1 MRINSLEVFT
11 NDEKKDKIIEVALGD
26 STSYNTN
33 YNLVIGENG
42 SGKSRY
48 LKYIQDIFN
57 YLEKFQA
64 NPKKDKCNMSFI
76 LSYTIGEDTYLINK
90 KDSETEL
97 KRNNEQINIDK
108 IKLPSNVIAV
118 SFLVSDK
125 FLFSKND
132 KGIYKYIGV
141 REAANNTYTKSVFRK
156 LTRNILIAI
165 QKGRQND
172 INKVLEQLGFE
183 KNYIKVHFF
192 DIFSEDNEH
201 KKVEKIPSSVNV
213 LRDFV
218 AESKIPVLLDSS
230 KTSYDEV
237 QLKRNGRLVEVSQL
251 SSGELHL
258 LFSMV
263 GILAYIEDDSLIL
276 VDEPEISL
284 HPEWQVSYISRIKDL
299 FNKYNSCC
307 FVIASHSHY
316 LVSDMPPENSSV
328 VIFRKDK
335 KNHSYISTEVVPY
348 STYAWSAENILYNV
362 FGMRTTRN
370 YYFERDLEKLLD
382 AIEDENKLDINIAKE
397 KLIKLKNYVLSNDD
411 PLIDVLEEAEE
422 YINVHA

>member
-64 NPKKDKCNMSFI
+64 NPKKDKCNMRFN
-76 LSYTIGEDTYLINK
+76 LSYTIGEDTYLIKK

-172 INKVLEQLGFE
+172 INEVLEQLGFE
-183 KNYIKVHFF
+183 KNYIKVNFF

-213 LRDFV
+213 LRDFLAV
-218 AESKIPVLLDSS
+218 SKIPVLLDSS

-284 HPEWQVSYISRIKDL
+284 HPGWQVSYISRIKDL

-328 VIFRKDK
+328 VIFRKDE
-335 KNHSYISTEVVPY
+335 KNRSYISTEVVPY